1 MLERIFTRNWF
12 DDLPLITVLI
22 VPAVIYIIK
31 QFCKGE
37 ALEKPLP
44 SPPCSKLALCYSLI
58 KGVNKRKRSNTDF
71 ILCGLLQV
79 ICGLCKIYGNEGIFR
94 IHVHMKPFVFIFK
107 PETAEAILSSPTV
120 IDKANEYQ
128 FLKPWLGTGLLTSS
142 GKKWRYRRK
151 LLTPTFHFRILED
164 FLPIFNEQSN
174 ILVSKMRKFEASAI
188 VDVVPLI
195 TSCTIDIISET
206 AMGVSINAQEEGCNE
221 YVQAVH
227 EIGNVFL
234 IRILRPWLYYDF
246 IFNRTS
252 TGMKL
257 HKSLKIVHNFTRKVI
272 KEKKEEL
279 LRQDELDKK
288 NETSS
293 LYTKKRT
300 AFLELLLKYHLKD
313 PSFTEEDIR
322 EEVDTFMFAGHDTT
336 AMTISFALW
345 LTGLDENVQRLI
357 HEELDDIFMGDNE
370 REITRNDLSRMKY
383 LECVIKET
391 LRLYPPAPLFG
402 REANEA
408 FKIGEYTIE
417 KGTFCLVIPMEL
429 HRDTKSFPNP
439 EKFDPERFF
448 PENVVNRHPYAFVP
462 FSAGPR
468 NCIGQRYAIMESKT
482 VLANIFRNFTVI
494 SKDARDK
501 VRVLPNIVISNIDP
515 LRLYFS
521 PRNQR

>member
-128 FLKPWLGTGLLTSS
+128 FLKPWLGTGLLTRFN
-142 GKKWRYRRK
+142 WIPITDVTQY
-151 LLTPTFHFRILED
+151 LLT
-164 FLPIFNEQSN
+164 FLIHS
-174 ILVSKMRKFEASAI
+174 
-188 VDVVPLI
+188 
-195 TSCTIDIISET
+195 ISET